1 MVPLIG
7 LPFAGIALVV
17 GQFAMICQSQ
27 VNEFWSLS
35 QPFKGGQFLGLQNFI
50 LAREADDRT
59 IFDNLSLAA
68 MFLVTCCCKRGSQR
82 FLLSRTV
89 ACHAVRAINFFGGL
103 VRAFVGEPPLVVGL
117 HSPLKFVDCIWFS
130 VV

>member
-1 MVPLIG
+1 MTIYMVPLIA

-17 GQFAMICQSQ
+17 GQFAVICQSQ

-59 IFDNLSLAA
+59 IFEICHWLPWP
-68 MFLVTCCCKRGSQR
+68 V
-82 FLLSRTV
+82 V
-89 ACHAVRAINFFGGL
+89 AVL
-103 VRAFVGEPPLVVGL
+103 FVQA
-117 HSPLKFVDCIWFS
+117 
-130 VV
+130 